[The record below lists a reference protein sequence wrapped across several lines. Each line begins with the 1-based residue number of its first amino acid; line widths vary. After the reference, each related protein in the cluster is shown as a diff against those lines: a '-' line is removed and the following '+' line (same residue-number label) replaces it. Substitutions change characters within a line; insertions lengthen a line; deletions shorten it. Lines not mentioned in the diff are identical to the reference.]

1 MALTSIKRSS
11 SRNPNS
17 FATRAPEPQNDF
29 LFAVRK
35 AGENAKEVFTV
46 SDDFL
51 ETSGLKSFEVG
62 GDILFDDET
71 NKVYFGIVP
80 KDAAVVLKG
89 RQGTT
94 KDGKAIEKGTE
105 FQHKDAI
112 GYFEKIG
119 AVSTTRG
126 LGYGAAFSLNQVSAD
141 MLPGATAL
149 YEIVPAELVG
159 MAKKAMNK
167 FQGIEETPVTEST
180 STPAAEPAQA
190 TAEAPATASVEADEW
205 DS

>member
-1 MALTSIKRSS
+1 MALTSIKRTS
-11 SRNPNS
+11 SRNPASNV
-17 FATRAPEPQNDF
+17 AREKEPQNDF

-35 AGENAKEVFTV
+35 SGDGTKEVFTV

-51 ETSGLKSFEVG
+51 ENSGLQSREVG

-80 KDAAVVLKG
+80 KASAVVLKG
-89 RQGTT
+89 RG
-94 KDGKAIEKGTE
+94 ENSKGTE

-112 GYFEKIG
+112 GYFEKLG
-119 AVSTTRG
+119 SVSTTRG
-126 LGYGAAFSLNQVSAD
+126 LGYGSAFSLVPVSTD
-141 MLPGATAL
+141 LLPGASAL

-159 MAKKAMNK
+159 MAKKSMNK
-167 FQGIEETPVTEST
+167 YQGVEETPATEST
-180 STPAAEPAQA
+180 SAPVADSTPVGSTPEAVAQPAAE
-190 TAEAPATASVEADEW
+190 VDEW